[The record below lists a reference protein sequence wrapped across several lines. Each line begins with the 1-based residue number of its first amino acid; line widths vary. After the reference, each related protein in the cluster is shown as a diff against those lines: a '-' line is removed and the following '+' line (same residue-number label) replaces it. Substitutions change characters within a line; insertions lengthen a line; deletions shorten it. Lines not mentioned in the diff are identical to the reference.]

1 MLVSN
6 TVMCAEAQMG
16 RKKGAMK
23 VTERAKVFSS
33 LICRGK
39 IRAAIRYACEREKE
53 GVLMPEDTDE
63 KSGDLLF
70 DTLKAKHPDARDI
83 PVENLPTFESC
94 PYLIE
99 VEVTDENVEQAAK
112 KLSRSAGPS
121 GIHSISMSYWLL
133 KFGGESARLRKS
145 MASMVEWLANGYPP
159 WVAYRAMT
167 WGRLVGL
174 VECPGVSLIGI

>member
-1 MLVSN
+1 
-6 TVMCAEAQMG
+6 
-16 RKKGAMK
+16 MK
-23 VTERAKVFSS
+23 VTERTKVCSS

-39 IRAAIRYACEREKE
+39 IRAVIKYAYEREK
-53 GVLMPEDTDE
+53 GGALMPGNTDD
-63 KSGDLLF
+63 KSGDLVF
-70 DTLKAKHPDARDI
+70 DTLKAKHLDARAVS
-83 PVENLPTFESC
+83 VENLSIFESC
-94 PYLIE
+94 QDLIE

-145 MASMVEWLANGYPP
+145 MAIVVEWLANGYPP
-159 WVAYRAMT
+159 WAAYRAMT

-174 VECPGVSLIGI
+174 DECPGVSLIGI